1 MALFNSLGSEVKL
14 GPDGRLPRALSGF
27 SNINRYWDK
36 TTNLYAAKLLP
47 GEYYVSMHGELIVTV
62 LGSCVSACVRDTV
75 FGIGGMNHFMLPM
88 EAESGSSNE
97 TWNSEATR
105 YGNFAMEALI
115 NDILKAGGRK
125 ENLEIKV
132 FGGGNVL
139 ENATTVGK
147 RNIEFVRD
155 YIKTEGY
162 RIVGEDLGDI
172 YPRKV
177 QYFPQTGKVRIKKLR
192 EMHNRTI
199 VEREVN
205 YRDSLKNEPVVGE
218 IDLF

>member
-1 MALFNSLGSEVKL
+1 MFGSDDFSKT
-14 GPDGRLPRALSGF
+14 GPDGRLPRPLRGF
-27 SNINRYWDK
+27 SHINRYWDK
-36 TTNLYAAKLLP
+36 TTNHYAAKILP
-47 GEYYVSMHGELIVTV
+47 GQYYVTMHGEMIATV
-62 LGSCVSACVRDTV
+62 LGSCISACVRDTV

-88 EAESGSSNE
+88 ESGGGSSNE

-132 FGGGNVL
+132 FGGANVL
-139 ENATTVGK
+139 ENATTVGE
-147 RNIEFVRD
+147 RNIAFVHTF
-155 YIKTEGY
+155 IKTEGFTLA
-162 RIVGEDLGDI
+162 GEDMGDI

-177 QYFPQTGKVRIKKLR
+177 QYYPQTGKVRMMKLR

-199 VEREVN
+199 IEREDN
-205 YRDSLKNEPVVGE
+205 YRDSLKNEPIAGD